1 MNMNPN
7 PPLIAETA
15 AAPEIFASYLAGASL
30 DAPNIHL
37 TFVSNRVDHSTVP
50 PTMSN
55 VVCERLVIS
64 VPAAMHMVDFLQKF
78 LANAQLGAMQPPEGA
93 PVQ

>member
-1 MNMNPN
+1 MTPNPN
-7 PPLIAETA
+7 QPVIAETA

-50 PTMSN
+50 PTVSN

-78 LANAQLGAMQPPEGA
+78 LANAQLGGMQKPEGA
-93 PVQ
+93 PMQ